1 MYFSEQK
8 IHTFLSLP
16 GYLSITEG
24 KNEDLHTYYTISEP
38 SVVFI
43 TIYVLS
49 KPSFSHLAYFHII
62 TIFKDRFLVILF
74 LSTGYLTTEWTFHMH
89 WCAKG
94 MNVT

>member
-49 KPSFSHLAYFHII
+49 KPSFSHLAYFRIIRSFFSHIFYKNSFALLKYKYI
-62 TIFKDRFLVILF
+62 P
-74 LSTGYLTTEWTFHMH
+74 
-89 WCAKG
+89 
-94 MNVT
+94 